1 MALQLV
7 PQSYN
12 SNDWQAAAAA
22 QKARAD
28 LLEAENARLMAHN
41 TDLYNT
47 FRDPYLYQQRY
58 AVTRDVDSTLPIWP
72 FLGAALGAGLG
83 SALAP
88 QPVVLPVRAYSPYR
102 YGRARSRGR
111 RW

>member
-1 MALQLV
+1 MSLQLV

-28 LLEAENARLMAHN
+28 LLEAENARLLAHN
-41 TDLYNT
+41 NDLYTT

-58 AVTRDVDSTLPIWP
+58 DVTRASDPTLPLWP

-88 QPVVLPVRAYSPYR
+88 QPVVVPVRAYSPYSYR
-102 YGRARSRGR
+102 RGRSRSR